1 MPTGFRGRFLTH
13 KATMLLIFPLCCS
26 ALITGCGAGTAA
38 SPGGETQTIT
48 GRVHGG
54 QQPVSSAAI
63 QLYTVGS
70 TGLASAATPML
81 TRAVSSE
88 SDGSFDISDAYTC
101 GESSTGD
108 TIGSGSDQVYIVAT
122 GGNPGLNPAVD
133 NKALVLM
140 AALGS
145 CSSLPSASYVE
156 INEVTT
162 AAAAWALAPFIT
174 SATQAGAS
182 STDPD
187 GITNAFLDAAL
198 LADTTSGLA
207 ATIPSNLTI
216 ETGKLYALADALSS
230 CVNSDGTTGCTKLFS
245 AATPSGGTA
254 PTDTLGAALN
264 IVKHPGQNVAAVF
277 GAIPSTPPFVTSPM
291 NQPNDWTMSL
301 TVTGGGLFIPT
312 ALGVDAQNNVW
323 VANQDSPLSEFN
335 AQGSPITDTGY
346 GSMQIAQVFGL
357 AIDSS
362 GDVWV
367 TNYNGGGHGSIT
379 EFSGSTSSTPGTILG
394 AYTTDVFY
402 PYAISADTGGKVFV
416 AQDGS
421 SAAAV
426 YNSSGM
432 LVNGSLGSGVNPDDH
447 PQGIAVDANDGF
459 WLPSSGVS
467 LTHYDSTGTVIS
479 QSNCCEET
487 YGVATDASGNAW
499 VADYLG
505 GTSLT
510 GAIAEIAGD
519 AVPAN
524 AGDTLLYKSEGGIN
538 HPAFVAIDGAQN
550 VWVTNYRGASF
561 SEFAGNGANVAT
573 VPAGTALSP
582 TVGVNGTGGFGLD
595 ANLNSPFGVVPDRAG
610 NLWISNEGNNN
621 LVMFFG
627 LAAPTVTPLKPTP
640 QLP

>member
-1 MPTGFRGRFLTH
+1 
-13 KATMLLIFPLCCS
+13 MLLIFPLCCS

-277 GAIPSTPPFVTSPM
+277 GAIPSTPPFVTNPM
-291 NQPNDWTMSL
+291 TQPNDWTMSL
-301 TVTGGGLFIPT
+301 TVTGGGLALPT
-312 ALGVDAQNNVW
+312 ALGIDSHSNVW
-323 VANQDSPLSEFN
+323 VAGQDSPLSEFGP
-335 AQGSPITDTGY
+335 QGNPISSTGY
-346 GSMQIAQVFGL
+346 GYQKIAQVYSL
-357 AIDSS
+357 AIDTL
-362 GDVWV
+362 GDIWV
-367 TNYNGGGHGSIT
+367 TNYNGSQGNN
-379 EFSGSTSSTPGTILG
+379 SGSVTQFYGADSTSGTTG
-394 AYTTDVFY
+394 AIAGDHTSDISY
-402 PYAISADTGGKVFV
+402 PYAVSANSTGQIFV
-416 AQDGS
+416 GS
-421 SAAAV
+421 NNLATAAV
-426 YNSSGM
+426 YNTSGT
-432 LVNGSLGSGVNPDDH
+432 LVDTNLGAGSGVLASSEA
-447 PQGIAVDANDGF
+447 IAADASGGF
-459 WLPSSGVS
+459 WLSDN
-467 LTHYDSTGTVIS
+467 DSTVAHFSSTGALLGHPS
-479 QSNCCEET
+479 CCAET
-487 YGVATDASGNAW
+487 YGIATDAAGNLW

-505 GTSLT
+505 GVDGD
-510 GAIAEIAGD
+510 GAFAEIVTDDLGK
-519 AVPAN
+519 VSTPIQ
-524 AGDTLLYKSEGGIN
+524 GSSVGGID
-538 HPAFVAIDGAQN
+538 HPAFVAVDGAQN
-550 VWVTNYRGASF
+550 VWFTNYYAGSITEIAGSTSNVPGA
-561 SEFAGNGANVAT
+561 AI
-573 VPAGTALSP
+573 SP
-582 TVGVNGTGGFGLD
+582 TVGAFTKGGYGLD
-595 ANLNSPFGVVPDRAG
+595 ASLRGPLGIVPDRSG
-610 NLWISNEGNNN
+610 NLWVGNEDSST

-627 LAAPTVTPLKPTP
+627 LAAPTVTPTQPVP
-640 QLP
+640 QEP